1 MEWFEAILLGLL
13 QGLTEFLP
21 VSSSGHLQIGK
32 ELLGIDK
39 SGDLVFE
46 VVVHAATVL
55 STIVVF
61 RKQIWGLLKS
71 LFVKDGL
78 FRGIAH
84 PSKFNDGTDYVLKI
98 LLSMIPV
105 FIVGMFFKDAVEG
118 IFGSS
123 IYVVAGSLLVT
134 ALLLVLSDNAS
145 KLKFGGCRSCCKYKA
160 PLEAA
165 APVKASATVA
175 TEIGTS
181 VPAKDAAG
189 DISETE
195 GAAAKPAV
203 RNGISYWQ
211 AFVVGLGQAIAV
223 LPGLSRSGTTIATG
237 LLCGVKRDVIAQFS
251 FLMVL
256 VPILGEAFLEIVGG
270 EMASSSVG
278 ALPLVLGFLS
288 AFVAGLFAC
297 RVMIA
302 LVKKM
307 KLSWFALYCAV
318 VAVLIFIFA

>member
-32 ELLGIDK
+32 ELLGIK
-39 SGDLVFE
+39 NSGDLVFE

-61 RKQIWGLLKS
+61 RKQIWELLKS

-78 FRGIAH
+78 FRSIAH

-118 IFGSS
+118 LFGSS
-123 IYVVAGSLLVT
+123 IHVVAGALLVT
-134 ALLLVLSDNAS
+134 AALLLLSDNAG
-145 KLKFGGCRSCCKYKA
+145 KIFGRCCRRCKCA
-160 PLEAA
+160 EAD
-165 APVKASATVA
+165 
-175 TEIGTS
+175 S
-181 VPAKDAAG
+181 VSDKG
-189 DISETE
+189 R
-195 GAAAKPAV
+195 

-223 LPGLSRSGTTIATG
+223 IPGLSRSGTTIATG
-237 LLCGVKRDVIAQFS
+237 LLCGVKRDVVAQFS

-256 VPILGEAFLEIVGG
+256 IPILGEAFLEIVGG
-270 EMASSSVG
+270 DMASSTVG
-278 ALPLVLGFLS
+278 ALPLVLGFIS

-297 RVMIA
+297 KVMIA
-302 LVKKM
+302 LVKKT
-307 KLSWFALYCAV
+307 KLGWFALYCAV

>member
-32 ELLGIDK
+32 ELLGIDT

-61 RKQIWGLLKS
+61 RKQIWELLKS

-78 FRGIAH
+78 FRSIAH

-118 IFGSS
+118 LFGSS
-123 IYVVAGSLLVT
+123 IHVVAGALLAT
-134 ALLLVLSDNAS
+134 AALLLLSDNAG
-145 KLKFGGCRSCCKYKA
+145 KIFGRCCRRCKCA
-160 PLEAA
+160 EA
-165 APVKASATVA
+165 
-175 TEIGTS
+175 
-181 VPAKDAAG
+181 DAVSDKG
-189 DISETE
+189 R
-195 GAAAKPAV
+195 

-223 LPGLSRSGTTIATG
+223 IPGLSRSGTTIATG
-237 LLCGVKRDVIAQFS
+237 LLCGVKRDVVAQFS

-256 VPILGEAFLEIVGG
+256 IPILGEAFLEIVGG
-270 EMASSSVG
+270 DMASSTVG
-278 ALPLVLGFLS
+278 ALPLVLGFIS

-297 RVMIA
+297 KVMIA
-302 LVKKM
+302 LVKKT
-307 KLSWFALYCAV
+307 KLGWFALYCAV
-318 VAVLIFIFA
+318 VAVLIFVFA